1 MPVRVF
7 SEKEREEIKR
17 NMLEAGFP
25 LLKQYGMTHTSI
37 SKITE
42 AAGIGVSTFYN
53 FWKSKEEY
61 MVDLIAYHRNK
72 LMPVL
77 IGSDALSGKRK
88 LGREDARKYLHAV
101 VDEEISIYPHMTLED
116 EAKLFKNTDAFEPDL
131 EKESSVAMGLLGFL
145 ENVREDIDYGLLANL
160 SKVLVITAESRE
172 ELHESSY
179 QETLNV
185 IIESMLNLIF
195 ID

>member
-7 SEKEREEIKR
+7 SEEEREEIKR

>member
-7 SEKEREEIKR
+7 SEEEREEIKR
-17 NMLEAGFP
+17 KMLEAGFP

-185 IIESMLNLIF
+185 IIEAMLNLIF
-195 ID
+195 RD